1 MPGLTATGFE
11 APTADEIADA
21 IATDLR
27 GALDPNLDTS
37 PESVMGQLIAV
48 FAAKQRELWELGAA
62 AYGARDPG
70 AAAGAQLDALSA
82 LTGTTR
88 RARTKG
94 RVTLRVQLTAGTTLP
109 AGSIAQVNG
118 QATNRWVTLTS
129 VTNGTGLTAFVT
141 VEAEAQT
148 AGNIPANAATITVIA
163 TPVAGWLAVTNDLDA
178 AAGLDDEADPAL
190 RARRE
195 AELSR
200 AGSASVPGIRAD
212 LLDVADVVACSV
224 AHNPTGALD
233 ALGRPPHS
241 VEATVQFTPGLAG
254 VDLDAARLA
263 VATQLFASVAAGI
276 DTYGDHSTTVLDPQG
291 DPQTVRW
298 TEPTL
303 VSIWVE
309 MSLTIDP
316 ATYAGD
322 AAVKDAVLAFGD
334 TLRLGDDVVRA
345 RLLCALVDVPG
356 VLDVP
361 ALTLGVTATEL
372 YPQNVVIN
380 ARALAA
386 FDTSRITVAT

>member
-1 MPGLTATGFE
+1 MANLPEILTDE
-11 APTADEIADA
+11 AKKEQVVDACCELIDQEVADI
-21 IATDLR
+21 L
-27 GALDPNLDTS
+27 GALEEEETGLS
-37 PESVMGQLIAV
+37 VPELLGRVVNALGQPIDGKGPIN
-48 FAAKQRELWELGAA
+48 AK
-62 AYGARDPG
+62 
-70 AAAGAQLDALSA
+70 
-82 LTGTTR
+82 LTDKIWAEVKPLYDDLHCYT
-88 RARTKG
+88 RTKLNEKYG
-94 RVTLRVQLTAGTTLP
+94 DAVQAK
-109 AGSIAQVNG
+109 
-118 QATNRWVTLTS
+118 
-129 VTNGTGLTAFVT
+129 TG
-141 VEAEAQT
+141 
-148 AGNIPANAATITVIA
+148 P
-163 TPVAGWLAVTNDLDA
+163 
-178 AAGLDDEADPAL
+178 
-190 RARRE
+190 
-195 AELSR
+195 
-200 AGSASVPGIRAD
+200 IRAD

-386 FDTSRITVAT
+386 FDTSRITVTS